1 MPKFFSRILN
11 FFRDY
16 PGILYSFFLIVFI
29 PLALYYNTAF
39 TVESLQKNIDSSLY
53 SKASMAEDIFSVF
66 AVDFFS
72 DTEALQQK
80 VEEITRLNPEIKD
93 LRIMT
98 EAKGGDFNII
108 ASQNVQEVEG
118 IISNPPLALSWSQ
131 NQVFVDL
138 VSDNEERFWKVIKPI
153 YNNETEEKIGL
164 ISLSLSLK
172 QADELIASSIYR
184 SYLIVLAVIVL
195 SLSLIIQH
203 TRLFGYVSLS
213 KRLQEVDK
221 MKDSFIRMATHEL
234 QSPITNVRAYVEVLE
249 EEIQGSLDKKQK
261 EYLKRIKISAKNLS
275 ILISDI
281 LEVSRIEQGRLDFTS
296 RKLSP
301 IKVIEETVAELKI
314 KAEQKKLKLVF
325 KGKEEPYLINVNLNR
340 FKQIIVNLIVNSIKY
355 TPKGKIEITAEA
367 NKKRGK
373 YIISV
378 SDSGLG
384 ISAEAQK
391 QLFEKFYRVKT
402 KETADVP
409 GTGLGLWV
417 TKQLC
422 EKMKGEIFVESME
435 GAGSK
440 FTISFPLIKA
450 SQKNEKTKES

>member
-1 MPKFFSRILN
+1 MTKFFSRILK

-39 TVESLQKNIDSSLY
+39 TVKSFQDNIDSSLQT
-53 SKASMAEDIFSVF
+53 KALMVEDIFSVF

-72 DTEALQQK
+72 DTVALQQK
-80 VEEITRLNPEIKD
+80 VEEITKLNPEIKN

-98 EAKGGDFNII
+98 GEKGGDFKIV
-108 ASQNVQEVEG
+108 ASQNVQEIEG
-118 IISNPPLALSWSQ
+118 IISNPSLALSWSQ
-131 NQVFVDL
+131 DQTMASL

-164 ISLSLSLK
+164 IALSLSLK

-184 SYLIVLAVIVL
+184 SYLMVLIVIVL
-195 SLSLIIQH
+195 SLFLIIQH
-203 TRLFGYVSLS
+203 TRLFGYVALS

-234 QSPITNVRAYVEVLE
+234 QSPITNIRAYVEALE
-249 EEIQGSLDKKQK
+249 EEIQESLDKKQK
-261 EYLKRIKISAKNLS
+261 KYLNRIKISAKNLS

-296 RKLSP
+296 QKLSP
-301 IKVIEETVAELKI
+301 VKVVKETVAELKI
-314 KAEQKKLKLVF
+314 KAEQKKLKLTF
-325 KGKEEPYLINVNLNR
+325 KGVEEPYVIDVNLNR

-355 TPKGKIEITAEA
+355 TPKGRIEVTAEA
-367 NKKRGK
+367 NKKKGK

-440 FTISFPLIKA
+440 FTISFPLIKVF
-450 SQKNEKTKES
+450 KEDEKTKES